1 MTLKLRLAL
10 LFSISV
16 FFILTISAISI
27 YYFNENFRKEEYYK
41 RLVLE
46 ANENNRTFISDT
58 GLSKTTIA
66 ALNENALNS
75 LVKEN
80 IIIIDTQFTPIYKSH
95 GSTLP
100 FISMESFAKARKE
113 RIFSLPPDMNEHEG
127 VVLYEH
133 DIKPHY
139 LIITA
144 LDLFGYSKSN
154 NLKILLI
161 ASAISGIL
169 LSGFLAFIYVTQ
181 ALKPLENLRM
191 QIENI
196 TEANLEERVVVKG
209 QNELTQIGQQFNAM
223 LDRLENAFEHRKNF
237 VQHASHELRTPLAI
251 MLSQTEA
258 ALNRPMT
265 EQSYRLVLESLQE
278 DQQDLIE
285 LINSLLTLSRYEQ
298 LHEIKEL
305 SPVRIDDV
313 LFQCIDF
320 VNQVWKEA
328 IITVDFN
335 EMPEN
340 ENLLVIQGNETL
352 IKSALQNLI
361 KNAIQY
367 SDNQKVKILIAVN
380 QDRIQLLFE
389 NQGKTLSKDEQ
400 LKLFIPFFRGENS
413 LHKKGYGL
421 GLSIVETIIKL
432 HSGAITYHSIGNNI
446 NRFSLYLPKN

>member
-16 FFILTISAISI
+16 FFILTISALSI
-27 YYFNENFRKEEYYK
+27 YYFNENFRKEEYNK

-46 ANENNRTFISDT
+46 ANESNRTFIGDT
-58 GLSKTTIA
+58 DLSKKTIA

-80 IIIIDTQFTPIYKSH
+80 IIIIDTQFNSIYKSP

-100 FISMESFAKARKE
+100 FISMELFAKARKE
-113 RIFSLPPDMNEHEG
+113 KISSLPQDMNEHEG
-127 VVLYEH
+127 VILYEH

-139 LIITA
+139 LIVTA
-144 LDLFGYSKSN
+144 LDLFGYSKGN

-161 ASAISGIL
+161 ASAISGIF

-265 EQSYRLVLESLQE
+265 LQSYRLVLESLQD

-305 SPVRIDDV
+305 APVRIDDV

-328 IITVDFN
+328 IIIVDFK

-340 ENLLVIQGNETL
+340 ESLLVMQGNETL

-367 SDNQKVKILIAVN
+367 SDNQKVKIVISVY
-380 QDRIQLLFE
+380 QDSIQLLFE
-389 NQGKTLSKDEQ
+389 NQGKTLSKEEQ

-413 LHKKGYGL
+413 IHKKGYGL

-432 HSGAITYHSIGNNI
+432 HSGTITYNSIGNNI
-446 NRFSLYLPKN
+446 NLFSLYLPRN